1 MAHFLSSIFCLN
13 FLRKASAANAPLA
26 VAFTRAFFAALWSL
40 EMLLRG
46 KGQMRLVVMESRLL
60 YNLASSEVSPIKLVS
75 SYDLKIF

>member
-1 MAHFLSSIFCLN
+1 
-13 FLRKASAANAPLA
+13 
-26 VAFTRAFFAALWSL
+26 LWSL